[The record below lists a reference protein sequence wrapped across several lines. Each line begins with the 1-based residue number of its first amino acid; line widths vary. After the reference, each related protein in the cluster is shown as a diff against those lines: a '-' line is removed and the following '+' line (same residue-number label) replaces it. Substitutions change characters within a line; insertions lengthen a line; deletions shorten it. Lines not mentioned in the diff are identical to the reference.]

1 LKNDRHCFSLR
12 DNKICLFDIETSKL
26 LSVIAQENE
35 EVLCFAVSPN
45 QHFLA
50 VSNKNY
56 LIRVFALP
64 EQLETIGMT
73 PNLEQVK

>member
-1 LKNDRHCFSLR
+1 MLS
-12 DNKICLFDIETSKL
+12 SKL

-50 VSNKNY
+50 LSNKNY
-56 LIRVFALP
+56 LIRVFALTD
-64 EQLETIGMT
+64 EAGLETMGKT